1 MDFTHSIDLDDLY
14 ASFETEIQQAID
26 ADNYNTYLRY
36 YDNKGMLITFAK
48 QLALESKMPYKEA
61 VFAFLNNHKE
71 VLAELRAK
79 YFPDITVV
87 NVTVRKKWEPR
98 VPLRISCPTNK
109 TADHCWSDLKMKCPR
124 GEHHPLEGSYKQML
138 CKAIHEKKALIKEK
152 SQ

>member
-1 MDFTHSIDLDDLY
+1 MNDPCGKVDIRKIAFRLRATFFTGKIKKLTDFTELKKSYMDFTHSIDLDDLY

-87 NVTVRKKWEPR
+87 NVTVRKK
-98 VPLRISCPTNK
+98 
-109 TADHCWSDLKMKCPR
+109 
-124 GEHHPLEGSYKQML
+124 
-138 CKAIHEKKALIKEK
+138 
-152 SQ
+152 